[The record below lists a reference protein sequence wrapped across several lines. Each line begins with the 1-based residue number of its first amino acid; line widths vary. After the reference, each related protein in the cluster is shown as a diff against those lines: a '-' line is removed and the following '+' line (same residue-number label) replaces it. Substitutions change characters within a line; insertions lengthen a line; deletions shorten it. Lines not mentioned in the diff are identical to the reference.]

1 MKITKLSRRQTQIII
16 ITTGLLLFLITIV
29 YSVKTDIKAVA
40 GQMDETLK
48 YVKEQCYIYNRYNE
62 ASQTK
67 GLMRA
72 IENAQQVNRDLT
84 YTKDEVTEDKLKRSD
99 MYITANSTGGYYD
112 LPENT
117 DCSKWE
123 KPKKDLGLVYWDY
136 YHDDTRTYEKM
147 LDIHAQLSDNV
158 IFAGGSWIWNGI
170 SHNYSKTY
178 ACTKAALSTCKKYN
192 IKEVLCTAWM
202 DNGAETPMDA
212 LLPGL
217 ALFSHLD
224 FHRDYDE
231 TILKQEFRNCT
242 GGKFDDFMALD
253 NFDSLF
259 LNTKEN
265 KEAQNPSKYLLYQD
279 PMLGIFDYHVKES
292 GVNTKSYYQN
302 IQKYMKECAKKAG
315 KYQLLFSFYEKLAAV
330 LADKADLGM
339 CIKSAYDRLDRAAL
353 KDISQNVIPEII
365 CNLTDM
371 KSSREK
377 IWMNDAKPFGYET
390 LDIKIGGVITR
401 LKSTGYRIDNYL
413 NGNVLR
419 LEELEE
425 ERLPYFTKGMDKRE
439 NLWNRIISG
448 CDLNDTI

>member
-1 MKITKLSRRQTQIII
+1 MNII
-16 ITTGLLLFLITIV
+16 
-29 YSVKTDIKAVA
+29 SNAV
-40 GQMDETLK
+40 
-48 YVKEQCYIYNRYNE
+48 RYNKE
-62 ASQTK
+62 K
-67 GLMRA
+67 G
-72 IENAQQVNRDLT
+72 
-84 YTKDEVTEDKLKRSD
+84 
-99 MYITANSTGGYYD
+99 
-112 LPENT
+112 
-117 DCSKWE
+117 
-123 KPKKDLGLVYWDY
+123 VYWDY

-147 LDIHAQLSDNV
+147 LDIHAQLSDNI

-170 SHNYSKTY
+170 SPNYSKTY

-202 DNGAETPMDA
+202 DNGAETPMDV

-217 ALFSHLD
+217 VLFAHLD

-242 GGKFDDFMALD
+242 GGEFDDFMALD

-279 PMLGIFDYHVKES
+279 SMLGIFDYHVKES

-339 CIKSAYDRLDRAAL
+339 CIKSAYRFIQEIKTILTEWFWFPFL
-353 KDISQNVIPEII
+353 LLQISYNCNIEFNV
-365 CNLTDM
+365 
-371 KSSREK
+371 
-377 IWMNDAKPFGYET
+377 
-390 LDIKIGGVITR
+390 
-401 LKSTGYRIDNYL
+401 
-413 NGNVLR
+413 
-419 LEELEE
+419 
-425 ERLPYFTKGMDKRE
+425 
-439 NLWNRIISG
+439 
-448 CDLNDTI
+448 

>member
-1 MKITKLSRRQTQIII
+1 MKITKLSRRQTQIIV
-16 ITTGLLLFLITIV
+16 ITAGLLLFLITIV

-202 DNGAETPMDA
+202 DNGAETLMDA

-242 GGKFDDFMALD
+242 GGEFDDFMALD

-259 LNTKEN
+259 LNSKEN

-377 IWMNDAKPFGYET
+377 IWMNDAKPFGYEI

>member
-1 MKITKLSRRQTQIII
+1 MNII
-16 ITTGLLLFLITIV
+16 
-29 YSVKTDIKAVA
+29 SNAV
-40 GQMDETLK
+40 
-48 YVKEQCYIYNRYNE
+48 RYNKE
-62 ASQTK
+62 K
-67 GLMRA
+67 G
-72 IENAQQVNRDLT
+72 
-84 YTKDEVTEDKLKRSD
+84 
-99 MYITANSTGGYYD
+99 
-112 LPENT
+112 
-117 DCSKWE
+117 
-123 KPKKDLGLVYWDY
+123 VYWDY

-147 LDIHAQLSDNV
+147 LDIHAQLSDNI

-170 SHNYSKTY
+170 SPNYSKTY

-202 DNGAETPMDA
+202 DNGAETPVDA

-217 ALFSHLD
+217 VLFAHLD

-242 GGKFDDFMALD
+242 GGEFDDFMALD

-339 CIKSAYDRLDRAAL
+339 CIKSAYDRSDRAAL
-353 KDISQNVIPEII
+353 KDISQNVIPGII

-377 IWMNDAKPFGYET
+377 IWMNDAKPFGYEI